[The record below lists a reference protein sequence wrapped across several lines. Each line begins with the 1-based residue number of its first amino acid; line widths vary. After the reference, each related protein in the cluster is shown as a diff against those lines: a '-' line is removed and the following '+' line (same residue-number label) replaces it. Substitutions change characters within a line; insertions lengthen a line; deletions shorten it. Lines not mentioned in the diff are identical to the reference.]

1 MVGGRIDTHQ
11 HIVPPAYAEWLVSKG
26 MAAGGMPIP
35 KWSPEQALEI
45 MADNN
50 VDAAILSISP
60 HPASISAMT
69 QKLGARRG
77 T

>member
-1 MVGGRIDTHQ
+1 MAGGRIDTHQ
-11 HIVPPAYAEWLVSKG
+11 HIVPPAYAEWLIAKG

-45 MADNN
+45 MAENG
-50 VDAAILSISP
+50 VDAAVLSISTP
-60 HPASISAMT
+60 GVH
-69 QKLGARRG
+69 LGDDAKRGAKRG